1 MKKQNKYRNIPT
13 IVNDIKFA
21 SKKEARRY
29 QDLKLM
35 EKAGIVKSI
44 EMQKVFPLN
53 DYAKTKR
60 EQIKYICDFFVKW
73 RDGKETVEDTK
84 GYRTQV
90 YKLKKK
96 LFETKYRKK
105 IIEI

>member
-1 MKKQNKYRNIPT
+1 LIKNVFPSH
-13 IVNDIKFA
+13 KFA

-29 QDLKLM
+29 LELKRL
-35 EKAGIVKSI
+35 KQACKVVSF
-44 EMQKVFPLN
+44 EMQKTFPLN

-73 RDGKETVEDTK
+73 GDGKETVEDTK

-96 LFETKYRKK
+96 LFETKYK
-105 IIEI
+105 IKITEI